1 MTFPDGSSRKLDE
14 NSSRPEITLFVCG
27 DVMTGR
33 GIDQI
38 LPHPCGPRIHEPYV
52 RDSRRYVDIAEEANG
67 EIPKPAD
74 FAYIWGDAVDVL
86 DRTAPDAR
94 IINLETSVT
103 KSDDYW
109 QGKGI
114 NYRMNPDN
122 IPCITAAGINICSL
136 ANNHVLDWGYAGLE
150 ETLRTLR
157 KARIRT
163 SGAGMNLMEAESPAI
178 LEIAKKG
185 RVIVFSFGSE
195 TSGIP
200 PNWAA
205 AGDRPGV
212 NLLQDLTV
220 STVRRIGKKIR
231 EIRRQGDIVVAS
243 IHWGWNWG
251 YNIPQEQVEFS
262 HTLIDDAGAD
272 VIYGHSSHHAK
283 GIEVYR
289 DKPILYGCG
298 DFIND
303 YEGIGGYESFRGD
316 LSLMYFVRLHPSTA
330 RLAGLRMVPT
340 KMKNFRVN
348 RASRAEAMWLRDTLN
363 REGRRFGTLVELDK
377 DDTLILKWK

>member
-1 MTFPDGSSRKLDE
+1 MTLPGGSSRKLNE
-14 NSSRPEITLFVCG
+14 NRSGTEITLFVCG

-38 LPHPCGPRIHEPYV
+38 LSHPCNPLIHEPYV
-52 RDSRRYVDIAEEANG
+52 RDARRYVDIAEEANG
-67 EIPKPAD
+67 EIPKPVD

-86 DRTAPDAR
+86 DRAAPDAR

-103 KSDDYW
+103 DSDDYW

-122 IPCITAAGINICSL
+122 IPCITAAGIDVCSL

-157 KARIRT
+157 KARIKT
-163 SGAGMNLMEAESPAI
+163 SGAGMNLMEAGSPAI

-200 PNWAA
+200 SNWAA
-205 AGDRPGV
+205 GEVKPGV
-212 NLLQDLTV
+212 NLLQDLSD
-220 STVRRIGKKIR
+220 STVRHIGNNIR
-231 EIRRQGDIVVAS
+231 EIKRQGDIIVAS

-262 HTLIDDAGAD
+262 HTLIDNAGVD
-272 VIYGHSSHHAK
+272 VIYGHSSHHVK

-316 LSLMYFVRLHPSTA
+316 LSLMYFVRLHAASG

-340 KMKNFRVN
+340 QMKKFRVN
-348 RASRAEAMWLRDTLN
+348 RASRADTIWLRDTLN
-363 REGRRFGTLVELDK
+363 REGREFGTSIELGEDNA
-377 DDTLILKWK
+377 LKVHWK